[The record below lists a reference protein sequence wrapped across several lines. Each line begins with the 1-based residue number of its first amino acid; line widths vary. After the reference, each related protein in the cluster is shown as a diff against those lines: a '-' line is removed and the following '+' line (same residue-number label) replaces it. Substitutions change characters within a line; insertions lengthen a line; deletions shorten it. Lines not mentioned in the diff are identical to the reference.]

1 MEPTKTETGDGGNP
15 ELDNNQTPVATYPES
30 NYAMLLVFSYLA
42 GCDLFHKI
50 AVTSK

>member
-1 MEPTKTETGDGGNP
+1 MEPSKTVTGEGENP
-15 ELDNNQTPVATYPES
+15 ELDNNQIPIASFPES

-42 GCDLFHKI
+42 GCDLFQKI